1 LNLQN
6 RVAVVTGAVAAS
18 KSAVRGIERR
28 RARILVGGDAKA
40 AALLERL
47 SPVGYW
53 NLLKK
58 AIKR

>member
-1 LNLQN
+1 MNLVD
-6 RVAVVTGAVAAS
+6 RVAVIT
-18 KSAVRGIERR
+18 SAGIERR
-28 RARILVGGDAKA
+28 APRILVGGDAKA

-47 SPVGYW
+47 APTGYW